1 MKPYQNSVHSSGSH
15 TRALAVGLAIVTVL
29 WQGSA
34 SGHQMDGR
42 VFVFCVEKDG
52 SNLERVSGELTGS
65 ASGPTWA
72 PDGKRIL
79 YELFDGKTSEFR
91 VVSRDGSK
99 NLKVQLPS
107 QVTNPG
113 GASWSPDDGAQIVFS
128 ALTIKPDGTTS
139 HSFDIYTMELGASQE
154 TTRRIV
160 RDGFSPVWS
169 PDGRRI
175 AFVTARDGN
184 FEVYTADRTGLH
196 VRNLSN
202 HESFDMR
209 PSWSPDGSWIA
220 FQSTRYGESE
230 ICIVNADGGE
240 VVNVSNHPA
249 RDEAPSWSPDGLEI
263 AFASNRSGSSDI
275 YRIAADG
282 SAVYKVTQ
290 GPANDREPAWSPD
303 GRSICF
309 VSNRRETVLE
319 AFSQWI
325 ARPVEGAIR
334 AIEP

>member
-15 TRALAVGLAIVTVL
+15 TRALAVGLAIVTAL
-29 WQGSA
+29 WQVPA

-79 YELFDGKTSEFR
+79 YEWFDGKTSEFR
-91 VVSRDGSK
+91 VVSRDGSR

-107 QVTNPG
+107 HVTNPG
-113 GASWSPDDGAQIVFS
+113 GASWSPDGAQIVFS
-128 ALTIKPDGTTS
+128 ALTIEPDGTTS
-139 HSFDIYTMELGASQE
+139 RSFDIYTMESGAPQ

-175 AFVTARDGN
+175 AFVTAPDGN
-184 FEVYTADRTGLH
+184 FEVYTANTNGLH

-202 HESFDMR
+202 HESVDMR

-249 RDEAPSWSPDGLEI
+249 CDEAPTWSPDGLEI
-263 AFASNRSGSSDI
+263 AFTSNRSGSSDI
-275 YRIAADG
+275 YRI
-282 SAVYKVTQ
+282 
-290 GPANDREPAWSPD
+290 ANDREPAWSPD

-325 ARPVEGAIR
+325 ARPLRGSH
-334 AIEP
+334 

>member
-79 YELFDGKTSEFR
+79 YELFDGKTS
-91 VVSRDGSK
+91 S
-99 NLKVQLPS
+99 
-107 QVTNPG
+107 
-113 GASWSPDDGAQIVFS
+113 
-128 ALTIKPDGTTS
+128 
-139 HSFDIYTMELGASQE
+139 
-154 TTRRIV
+154 
-160 RDGFSPVWS
+160 
-169 PDGRRI
+169 
-175 AFVTARDGN
+175 
-184 FEVYTADRTGLH
+184 
-196 VRNLSN
+196 
-202 HESFDMR
+202 
-209 PSWSPDGSWIA
+209 
-220 FQSTRYGESE
+220 
-230 ICIVNADGGE
+230 
-240 VVNVSNHPA
+240 
-249 RDEAPSWSPDGLEI
+249 
-263 AFASNRSGSSDI
+263 
-275 YRIAADG
+275 
-282 SAVYKVTQ
+282 
-290 GPANDREPAWSPD
+290 AWSPD

-325 ARPVEGAIR
+325 ARPLRGAH
-334 AIEP
+334 EP

>member
-1 MKPYQNSVHSSGSH
+1 MGLSALAGGLAGANDVNNSGRVTSACAEGYPSADAPWIDKTMKPCQNSVHSSGSH

-99 NLKVQLPS
+99 TLKVQLPS

-113 GASWSPDDGAQIVFS
+113 GASWSPADGAQIVFS

-139 HSFDIYTMELGASQE
+139 HSFDIYTMELGAAQE

-184 FEVYTADRTGLH
+184 FEVYTADTNGLH
-196 VRNLSN
+196 EPISKSQNL
-202 HESFDMR
+202 
-209 PSWSPDGSWIA
+209 I
-220 FQSTRYGESE
+220 
-230 ICIVNADGGE
+230 
-240 VVNVSNHPA
+240 
-249 RDEAPSWSPDGLEI
+249 L
-263 AFASNRSGSSDI
+263 SSD
-275 YRIAADG
+275 
-282 SAVYKVTQ
+282 
-290 GPANDREPAWSPD
+290 
-303 GRSICF
+303 
-309 VSNRRETVLE
+309 
-319 AFSQWI
+319 
-325 ARPVEGAIR
+325 
-334 AIEP
+334 